1 MINNFKVVGHW
12 LTFQV
17 RSMTE
22 NSENRDLLEHR
33 KMMMLWGF
41 GVLITNFMLVLP
53 TDDVPVGVQ
62 VFIGV
67 TATDSFVTC

>member
-33 KMMMLWGF
+33 NIMMLWGF

-67 TATDSFVTC
+67 NCH